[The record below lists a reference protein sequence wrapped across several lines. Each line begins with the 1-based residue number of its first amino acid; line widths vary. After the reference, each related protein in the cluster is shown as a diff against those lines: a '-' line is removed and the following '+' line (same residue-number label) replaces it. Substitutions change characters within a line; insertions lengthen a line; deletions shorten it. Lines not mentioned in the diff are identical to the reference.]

1 MLAVLEL
8 FASQSGLRER
18 DDFSVSCLPG
28 NGRAPKRK
36 CRASV
41 VSVGWVEVLVVELD
55 RSHGGIAQVSVWGEP
70 NEDITWAAELAGV
83 SIQSSRLDGGGI
95 ALRLPGAMA
104 LKLLS
109 DDKVAQLV
117 SRRISAIRDRRR
129 RSRRLDWH
137 NSWLWAFLDA
147 CVASPRSGCSVDDWD
162 VSRSDSV
169 VLAYQRNSQSDFRRR
184 LLESGPVE
192 CAICGLDLPEL
203 LEAAHLVPHARGGQ
217 GKSGERSTPVCKP
230 PSGLRR
236 RALPMDRGR
245 VRVGQRGRRAK
256 SRRTQTLTSRMMS
269 IGYGTWWSAASMS
282 DCAGCDDR
290 TGRCASLWSGPR
302 DSGCPTVVRWG
313 FSRAGASGTASGA
326 GVC

>member
-1 MLAVLEL
+1 MTVRSVGHVIDADGLVVVYREALLSAGYSVDALPPSSSGTGRPRAASREAFEVFAALAGAPDVLAVLEL

-28 NGRAPKRK
+28 NGRAPKGK

-55 RSHGGIAQVSVWGEP
+55 RSHGGLAQVSVWGEP

-83 SIQSSRLDGGGI
+83 SIQSSRLDGDGI

-117 SRRISAIRDRRR
+117 SRRISAIRGRRR

-147 CVASPRSGCSVDDWD
+147 CAASPRSVCSVDDWD

-169 VLAYQRNSQSDFRRR
+169 VLAHQRNSQSDFRRR
-184 LLESGPVE
+184 LLEFGPVE
-192 CAICGLDLPEL
+192 CAICGLDLPAL
-203 LEAAHLVPHARGGQ
+203 LEAAHLVPHARGGRASREN
-217 GKSGERSTPVCKP
+217 GRLLCANHHRAYDAGLYRWTGEEFEW
-230 PSGLRR
+230 
-236 RALPMDRGR
+236 A
-245 VRVGQRGRRAK
+245 
-256 SRRTQTLTSRMMS
+256 
-269 IGYGTWWSAASMS
+269 SA
-282 DCAGCDDR
+282 GEEPNL
-290 TGRCASLWSGPR
+290 GGPR
-302 DSGCPTVVRWG
+302 PSSHG
-313 FSRAGASGTASGA
+313 
-326 GVC
+326 

>member
-28 NGRAPKRK
+28 NGRAPKGK

-55 RSHGGIAQVSVWGEP
+55 RSHGGLAQVSVWGEP

-169 VLAYQRNSQSDFRRR
+169 VLAYQVI
-184 LLESGPVE
+184 L
-192 CAICGLDLPEL
+192 
-203 LEAAHLVPHARGGQ
+203 
-217 GKSGERSTPVCKP
+217 
-230 PSGLRR
+230 
-236 RALPMDRGR
+236 
-245 VRVGQRGRRAK
+245 
-256 SRRTQTLTSRMMS
+256 
-269 IGYGTWWSAASMS
+269 
-282 DCAGCDDR
+282 
-290 TGRCASLWSGPR
+290 
-302 DSGCPTVVRWG
+302 
-313 FSRAGASGTASGA
+313 
-326 GVC
+326 